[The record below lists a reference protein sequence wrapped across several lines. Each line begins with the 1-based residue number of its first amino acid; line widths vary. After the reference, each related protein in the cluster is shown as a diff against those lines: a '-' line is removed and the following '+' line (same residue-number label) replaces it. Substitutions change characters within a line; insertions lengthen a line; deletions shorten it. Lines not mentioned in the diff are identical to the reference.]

1 MRKTA
6 VIMLMLCASAAFA
19 GDPGAWFQ
27 VTPTVMLQDF
37 RWEERSDKGETLLLE
52 TGPLYTFGVTPRLS
66 FEQRRGLH
74 IELSLSYSVGYVN
87 YYGFLQTNSGHVTQY
102 TTKSG
107 YTHFEGLINT
117 GYTFVLFDAFRMT
130 PVGGF
135 GIELW
140 NRDLGV
146 GAAVGY
152 EEIYSVTLVS
162 AGLHV
167 EVTLIDG
174 FRVFS
179 VFHVRYPLD
188 LTESVDLSSRGQ
200 GGPAKLNLF
209 PGITPRYLLRSG
221 IRVSRFLI
229 GFSVEH
235 WTLTKSEASQGFYQP
250 ESKRSHIGVMVG
262 YTLGAE

>member
-1 MRKTA
+1 MPNNA
-6 VIMLMLCASAAFA
+6 GIILLLCASPVFA
-19 GDPGAWFQ
+19 GNPGAWFQ

-52 TGPLYTFGVTPRLS
+52 TGPLYTFGVTPRLL
-66 FEQRRGLH
+66 FQQGRGLH
-74 IELSLSYSVGYVN
+74 IELSLSYSAGAVN
-87 YYGFLQTNSGHVTQY
+87 YYGFLQTNSGGRIQY
-102 TTKSG
+102 TTQSG
-107 YTHFEGLINT
+107 YRHFEGLINA
-117 GYTFVLFDAFRMT
+117 GYTFVLLGAFRVT

-140 NRDLGV
+140 NRDLGF

-152 EEIYSVTLVS
+152 DEVYSVTLVS
-162 AGLHV
+162 AGLHT

-200 GGPAKLNLF
+200 GGPTHLNLF
-209 PGITPRYLLRSG
+209 PGITPASCSGAAYTPRDSSSASLLNSG
-221 IRVSRFLI
+221 LSLSPKHRRDSTNLN
-229 GFSVEH
+229 
-235 WTLTKSEASQGFYQP
+235 P
-250 ESKRSHIGVMVG
+250 N
-262 YTLGAE
+262 GATSA